1 MTLLSPKPTTNAS
14 GLGGPSPH
22 EPTFLNAMLVVHTPT
37 PPTITQSQPPTPIA
51 MTDSLFGLSKLCEA
65 KITFGTQDD
74 EEARDMFI
82 QETLPYANAH
92 SLWCLASASARAMAV
107 RTRPHCRHVEAVT
120 GSDCCVFGHFLQQQ
134 ESQCLDF

>member
-74 EEARDMFI
+74 EEARDMFTRDTPI
-82 QETLPYANAH
+82 CQRTLALVLGICFCKGHGGADSTPLQA
-92 SLWCLASASARAMAV
+92 
-107 RTRPHCRHVEAVT
+107 CRS
-120 GSDCCVFGHFLQQQ
+120 SDWL
-134 ESQCLDF
+134 